1 MKEVRFTILDNAPIA
16 ANTWKMKLS
25 GDTSAICC
33 SGEFVQIALEGK
45 FLRRPISVH
54 DVDWE
59 SFSIV
64 YKVVGEGTAA
74 MARMLPGDKLDIL
87 TGLGTGFSIDSCQSK
102 ALLLGG
108 GVGAAPLYQ
117 LAKEL
122 IAQQKEVT
130 VVLGFNKADEVMLVD
145 DFEGLGAKVYVAT
158 MDGSVGTKGF
168 VTDVVRLKSLSYDFF
183 YACGPIPMLRA
194 VCESVMGRG
203 EVSLEER
210 MGCGAGFCYC
220 CSILTKNGPR
230 RVCKDGPVFD
240 KEDIV
245 W

>member
-1 MKEVRFTILDNAPIA
+1 MKEVTFTILENLPIA
-16 ANTWKMKLS
+16 PRTYRMKLA
-25 GDTSAICC
+25 GDTSAIVC
-33 SGEFVQIALEGK
+33 SGEFVQVAIDGK

-59 SFSIV
+59 TLTLV

-74 MARMLPGDKLDIL
+74 MAAMLPGGKLRTL
-87 TGLGTGFSIDSCQSK
+87 TGLGSAFDPEACGAA

-122 IAQQKEVT
+122 CALQKRIT
-130 VVLGFNKADEVMLVD
+130 VVLGFNTADEVMLVD
-145 DFEGLGAKVYVAT
+145 RFEGLGATVYVAT
-158 MDGSVGTKGF
+158 MDGSAGTKGF
-168 VTDVVRLKSLSYDFF
+168 VTDVLRLKNISYDYF
-183 YACGPIPMLRA
+183 YACGPMPMLKA
-194 VCESVMGRG
+194 VCASVHCPGQ
-203 EVSLEER
+203 VSLEER

-220 CSILTKNGPR
+220 CSIQTVNGPR
-230 RVCKDGPVFD
+230 RVCKDGPVFK
-240 KEDIV
+240 KEEIV

>member
-1 MKEVRFTILDNAPIA
+1 MKEVRFTILDNDPIA

-33 SGEFVQIALEGK
+33 SGEFVQIALESK

-130 VVLGFNKADEVMLVD
+130 VVLGFNKADEVMLVE
-145 DFEGLGAKVYVAT
+145 DFEGLGAKVHVAT

-183 YACGPIPMLRA
+183 YACGPMPMLKA
-194 VCESVMGRG
+194 VCESVKGRG

-220 CSILTKNGPR
+220 CSIQTKNGPR

>member
-1 MKEVRFTILDNAPIA
+1 MKEVRFTILDNDPIA

-130 VVLGFNKADEVMLVD
+130 VVLGFNKADEVMLVE
-145 DFEGLGAKVYVAT
+145 DFEGLGAKVHVAT

-183 YACGPIPMLRA
+183 YACGPMPMLKA
-194 VCESVMGRG
+194 VCESVKGRG

-220 CSILTKNGPR
+220 CSIQTKNGPR

>member
-1 MKEVRFTILDNAPIA
+1 MKEVRFTILENSLIA
-16 ANTWKMKLS
+16 ANTWKMRLA
-25 GDTSAICC
+25 GDTSAIVC
-33 SGEFVQIALEGK
+33 SGEFVEIAIDGK

-59 SFSIV
+59 TFSIV
-64 YKVVGEGTAA
+64 YKVVGEGTTA
-74 MARMLPGDKLDIL
+74 MSRMLPGDSLNAL
-87 TGLGTGFSIDSCQSK
+87 TGLGTGFSIDSCRSR

-122 IAQQKEVT
+122 CSQQKEVT
-130 VVLGFNKADEVMLVD
+130 VVLGFNKEPEVMLVE
-145 DFEGLGAKVYVAT
+145 DFENLGAKVYVAT
-158 MDGSVGTKGF
+158 LDGSVGTRGF
-168 VTDVVRLKSLSYDFF
+168 VTDVVKLKNINYDYF
-183 YACGPIPMLRA
+183 YACGPMPMLKA
-194 VCESVMGRG
+194 VCETVRGRG

-220 CSILTKNGPR
+220 CSIQTKNGPR
-230 RVCKDGPVFD
+230 RVCKDGPVFK
-240 KEDIV
+240 KEDLI

>member
-1 MKEVRFTILDNAPIA
+1 MKEVRFTILDNRLIA

-25 GDTSAICC
+25 GDTSAIVC
-33 SGEFVQIALEGK
+33 SGEFVEIAIDGK

-59 SFSIV
+59 TLSLV

-74 MARMLPGDKLDIL
+74 MSRMLPGESLNAL
-87 TGLGTGFSIDSCQSK
+87 TGLGTGFSIDENRSK
-102 ALLLGG
+102 FLLLGG
-108 GVGAAPLYQ
+108 GVGTAPLYQ

-122 IAQQKEVT
+122 CALQKEMT
-130 VVLGFNKADEVMLVD
+130 VVLGFNKESEVMLVE
-145 DFEGLGAKVYVAT
+145 DFESLGAKVYVAT

-168 VTDVVRLKSLSYDFF
+168 VTDVVRLRNLTYDYF
-183 YACGPIPMLRA
+183 YACGPMPMLKA
-194 VCESVMGRG
+194 VCETVKGRG

-220 CSILTKNGPR
+220 CSIQTAKGPR
-230 RVCKDGPVFD
+230 RVCKDGPVFK
-240 KEDIV
+240 KEDLI

>member
-1 MKEVRFTILDNAPIA
+1 MKEVRFTILENSLIA
-16 ANTWKMKLS
+16 ANTWKMKLA
-25 GDTSAICC
+25 GDTSAIVC
-33 SGEFVQIALEGK
+33 SGEFVEIAIDGK

-59 SFSIV
+59 TFSIV

-74 MARMLPGDKLDIL
+74 MSRMLPGGSLNAL
-87 TGLGTGFSIDSCQSK
+87 TGLGTGFSIDSCRSR

-117 LAKEL
+117 LSKEL
-122 IAQQKEVT
+122 CSQQKEVT
-130 VVLGFNKADEVMLVD
+130 VVLGFNKELEVMLVE
-145 DFEGLGAKVYVAT
+145 DFENLGAKVYVAT
-158 MDGSVGTKGF
+158 LDGSVGTRGF
-168 VTDVVRLKSLSYDFF
+168 VTDVVKLKNINYDYF
-183 YACGPIPMLRA
+183 YACGPMPMLKA
-194 VCESVMGRG
+194 VCETVRGRG

-220 CSILTKNGPR
+220 CSIQTKNGPR
-230 RVCKDGPVFD
+230 RVCKDGPVFK
-240 KEDIV
+240 KEDLI

>member
-1 MKEVRFTILDNAPIA
+1 MKEARFTILENSLIA

-33 SGEFVQIALEGK
+33 SGEFVDIAIDGK

-59 SFSIV
+59 TFSIV
-64 YKVVGEGTAA
+64 YKVVGEGTEA
-74 MARMLPGDKLDIL
+74 MSRMKERDTLDIL
-87 TGLGTGFSIDSCQSK
+87 TGLGHGFNIDACRSK

-122 IAQQKEVT
+122 CAQGKSVS
-130 VVLGFNKADEVMLVD
+130 VVLGFNKASEVMLVE
-145 DFEGLGAKVYVAT
+145 DFESLGAKVYVAT
-158 MDGSVGTKGF
+158 LDGSVGTRGF
-168 VTDVVRLKSLSYDFF
+168 VTDVVRLRSLSYDFF
-183 YACGPIPMLRA
+183 YACGPKPMLKA
-194 VCESVMGRG
+194 VCHSVKGPG
-203 EVSLEER
+203 EISFEER
-210 MGCGAGFCYC
+210 MGCGAGYCYC
-220 CSILTKNGPR
+220 CSIQTVNGPR
-230 RVCKDGPVFD
+230 RVCKDGPVFK
-240 KEDIV
+240 KEDLI

>member
-1 MKEVRFTILDNAPIA
+1 MKEVRFTILDNSQIA
-16 ANTWKMKLS
+16 ANTWKMRLS
-25 GDTSAICC
+25 GDTSEIVC
-33 SGEFVQIALEGK
+33 SGEFVEIALEGK

-54 DVDWE
+54 DVDRDTL
-59 SFSIV
+59 SIV

-74 MARMLPGDKLDIL
+74 MSRMAPGGTLDAL
-87 TGLGTGFSIDSCQSK
+87 TGLGRGFDTAACSSK

-122 IAQQKEVT
+122 CSLQKEIT
-130 VVLGFNKADEVMLVD
+130 VVLGFNKASEVMLVE
-145 DFEGLGAKVYVAT
+145 DFESLGAKVYVAT
-158 MDGSVGTKGF
+158 LDGSVGTKGF
-168 VTDVVRLKSLSYDFF
+168 VTDAIDALSPSFDYF
-183 YACGPIPMLRA
+183 YSWGPLPMLKA
-194 VCESVMGRG
+194 VCRSVEGRG

-220 CSILTKNGPR
+220 CSIETVDGPR
-230 RVCKDGPVFD
+230 RVCKDGPVFR
-240 KEDIV
+240 KEELL

>member
-1 MKEVRFTILDNAPIA
+1 MKEVRFTILENSLIA

-25 GDTSAICC
+25 GDTSAIVC
-33 SGEFVQIALEGK
+33 SGEFVEIAIDGK

-59 SFSIV
+59 TLSLV

-74 MARMLPGDKLDIL
+74 MSRMLPGESLNAL
-87 TGLGTGFSIDSCQSK
+87 TGLGTGFSIDESRSK
-102 ALLLGG
+102 FLLLGG
-108 GVGAAPLYQ
+108 GVGTAPLYQ

-122 IAQQKEVT
+122 CALQKEMT
-130 VVLGFNKADEVMLVD
+130 VVLGFNKESEVMLVE
-145 DFEGLGAKVYVAT
+145 DFESLGAKVYVAT
-158 MDGSVGTKGF
+158 MDGSAGTKGF
-168 VTDVVRLKSLSYDFF
+168 VTDVVRLKNLTYDYF
-183 YACGPIPMLRA
+183 YACGPVPMLRA
-194 VCESVMGRG
+194 VCETVKGRG

-220 CSILTKNGPR
+220 CSIQTAKGPR
-230 RVCKDGPVFD
+230 RVCKDGPVFK
-240 KEDIV
+240 KEDLI

>member
-168 VTDVVRLKSLSYDFF
+168 VTDVVKLKNIGHDFF

-194 VCESVMGRG
+194 VCESVKGRG

-220 CSILTKNGPR
+220 CSIQTQNGPR

>member
-1 MKEVRFTILDNAPIA
+1 MKEVRFTILENSLIA
-16 ANTWKMKLS
+16 AKTWKMKLA
-25 GDTSAICC
+25 GDTSAIVC
-33 SGEFVQIALEGK
+33 SGEFVEIAIDGK

-59 SFSIV
+59 TFSIV

-74 MARMLPGDKLDIL
+74 MSRMLPGDSLIAL
-87 TGLGTGFSIDSCQSK
+87 TGLGTGFSIDSCRSR

-117 LAKEL
+117 LSKEL
-122 IAQQKEVT
+122 CSQQKEVT
-130 VVLGFNKADEVMLVD
+130 VVLGFNKEPEVMLVD
-145 DFEGLGAKVYVAT
+145 DFENLGAKVYVAT
-158 MDGSVGTKGF
+158 LDGSVGTRGF
-168 VTDVVRLKSLSYDFF
+168 VTDVVKLKNINYDYF
-183 YACGPIPMLRA
+183 YACGPMPMLKA
-194 VCESVMGRG
+194 VCETVRGRG

-220 CSILTKNGPR
+220 CSIQTKNGPR
-230 RVCKDGPVFD
+230 RVCKDGPVFK
-240 KEDIV
+240 KEDLI

>member
-1 MKEVRFTILDNAPIA
+1 MKEVRFTILENSLIA
-16 ANTWKMKLS
+16 ANTWKMKLA
-25 GDTSAICC
+25 GDTSAIVC
-33 SGEFVQIALEGK
+33 SGEFVEIAIDGK

-59 SFSIV
+59 TFSIV

-74 MARMLPGDKLDIL
+74 MSRMLPGGSLNAL
-87 TGLGTGFSIDSCQSK
+87 TGLGTGFSIDSCRSR

-122 IAQQKEVT
+122 CSQQKEVT
-130 VVLGFNKADEVMLVD
+130 VVLGFNKEPEVMLVE
-145 DFEGLGAKVYVAT
+145 DFENLGAKVYVAT
-158 MDGSVGTKGF
+158 LDGSVGTRGF
-168 VTDVVRLKSLSYDFF
+168 VTDVVKLKNINYDYF
-183 YACGPIPMLRA
+183 YACGPMPMLKA
-194 VCESVMGRG
+194 VCETVRGRG

-220 CSILTKNGPR
+220 CSIQTKNGPR
-230 RVCKDGPVFD
+230 RVCKDGPVFK
-240 KEDIV
+240 KEDLI

>member
-1 MKEVRFTILDNAPIA
+1 MKEVTFTIVENVPVAPR
-16 ANTWKMKLS
+16 TFRMKMS
-25 GDTSAICC
+25 GDTSAIRC
-33 SGEFVQIALEGK
+33 SGEFVEIAIDGK

-59 SFSIV
+59 ALTII

-74 MARMLPGDKLDIL
+74 MSAMLPGDRVRAL
-87 TGLGTGFSIDSCQSK
+87 TGLGNSFDIDACRSK

-108 GVGAAPLYQ
+108 GVGSAPLYQ

-122 IAQQKEVT
+122 TAQGKEVT
-130 VVLGFNKADEVMLVD
+130 VVLGFNTASEVMLVD
-145 DFEGLGAKVYVAT
+145 EFESLLAKVYVAT
-158 MDGSVGTKGF
+158 MDGSAGTKGF
-168 VTDVVRLKSLSYDFF
+168 VTDVLRLKNISYDYF
-183 YACGPIPMLRA
+183 YACGPKPMLRA
-194 VCESVMGRG
+194 VCGAVSGRG

-220 CSILTKNGPR
+220 CSIQTVNGPR
-230 RVCKDGPVFD
+230 RVCKDGPVFK
-240 KEDIV
+240 KEELI